1 MPNSNNF
8 YSRDPFEIFK
18 VGNSSQSG
26 GDGGFGNS
34 PKSPVAKVILVVFLI
49 IGIAAAFVFQDV
61 IKKFFFGETPK
72 KKVKKPEAQET
83 KKTDVEVEIK
93 EKAEP
98 ETENPEEGTGATIV
112 E

>member
-8 YSRDPFEIFK
+8 YTRDPFGIFK

-26 GDGGFGNS
+26 GGGDFGNS
-34 PKSPVAKVILVVFLI
+34 PKSPVTKVILVVFLI

-61 IKKFFFGETPK
+61 IKKFFFGEAPK
-72 KKVKKPEAQET
+72 KKVSTPEEKNT
-83 KKTDVEVEIK
+83 KNTEVEIK

-98 ETENPEEGTGATIV
+98 ETESPEEGTGATII